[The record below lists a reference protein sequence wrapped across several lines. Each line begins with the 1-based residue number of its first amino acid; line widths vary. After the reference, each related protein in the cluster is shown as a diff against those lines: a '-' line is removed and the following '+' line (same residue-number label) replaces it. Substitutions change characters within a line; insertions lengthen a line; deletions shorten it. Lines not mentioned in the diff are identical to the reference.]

1 MTKGRRPR
9 RGRGQR
15 QRRGSPRSM
24 LFIAF
29 SLFALATLA
38 LLVLPPWG
46 RASLFARGAL
56 YHSAG
61 LLSFFLPL
69 FSGAAAIRFVSPR
82 SPRGAFTALLGG
94 AVNLYFLSAM
104 ADMVGVRFGLFPR
117 VAPFSPGAPLL
128 TYGPGG
134 VIAGRAGEVLS
145 GLVGPVISYLVLSA
159 CFVASLVIFT
169 GWDLAGDL
177 FEIGRTA
184 SQAASRIRE
193 QRSERREVPAE
204 QESSLETL
212 RPPGPSMEEA
222 LDTGTP
228 PFVGAGG
235 NPWVRE
241 RRIEC
246 EPPLVPGFGRD
257 EAQAPAAAQATVASP
272 PASPGIEPVP
282 APPAAIE
289 PRHAGAGSAPPEG
302 EAPVAA
308 VKAPRGAPTVHRYQ
322 LPDPEILHGPSP
334 HRHAVRQQDLEET
347 SRIIKSKLAEFGIEC
362 EVVQSS
368 PGPVLTRFEVRPG
381 SGVKVNSILSL
392 SDDLALALKA
402 QRIRILAPIP
412 GKDAVGVEVPN
423 RERQTVLLREILES
437 VTDQKLPIAL
447 GKRAEGTPFLVDLCD
462 MPHLLVAGTT
472 GSGKTN
478 FMFSF
483 ICTLLMKLSPW
494 QVRLALIDPKKNEMT
509 AFTSIPHLYSEVVTD
524 ARKAKFLLERLV
536 AEMESRLLRLQKGGF
551 RNIAE
556 HNAAMSSEDERMP
569 YIVLVVDELHDLF
582 LVARKEVEEPI
593 ERLAQMA
600 RSTGIHLV
608 VATQRPSVD
617 VITGVIKANFPSRI
631 AFMVQSKTDSR
642 TILDMNGAEKLLGK
656 GDMLFLG
663 GGTVEPVRVHGS
675 FVTSQE
681 AQNIA
686 DFWTEQALQVKPEF
700 VMPGGDDG
708 NTPQEDE
715 LKCDE
720 LLPRAREVVRRQRSA
735 SVTLLQT
742 RLGVGYPRA
751 VRLIGM
757 LEAEGSIG
765 PFKGSKPRE
774 VLLDAGDAGEV
785 RDD

>member
-1 MTKGRRPR
+1 MTRGRTPR
-9 RGRGQR
+9 RGRGKR
-15 QRRGSPRSM
+15 PGRGSPRSV
-24 LFIAF
+24 LFIALA
-29 SLFALATLA
+29 LFALATLA
-38 LLVLPPWG
+38 LLILPPWG
-46 RASLFARGAL
+46 RASLYARGAL

-61 LLSFFLPL
+61 LLSYFLPL
-69 FSGAAAIRFVSPR
+69 FSGAAAIRCLSSR
-82 SPRGAFTALLGG
+82 SPRGMFTVLLGG

-104 ADMVGVRFGLFPR
+104 VDMAGGRFGLFPR
-117 VAPFSPGAPLL
+117 VAPFSPEAPLL

-134 VIAGRAGEVLS
+134 LAAGRAGEALS
-145 GLVGPVISYLVLSA
+145 WLVGPVISYLVLSA
-159 CFVASLVIFT
+159 CFVTSLVIFT

-177 FEIGRTA
+177 FEMGRTA
-184 SQAASRIRE
+184 SKAASRLRE
-193 QRSERREVPAE
+193 ERRARRELPEPEGRKSPLGTAQPVE
-204 QESSLETL
+204 QTV
-212 RPPGPSMEEA
+212 EEA
-222 LDTGTP
+222 AGTDAP
-228 PFVGAGG
+228 SFVGAGG

-241 RRIEC
+241 RPVGC
-246 EPPLVPGFGRD
+246 EPPMVPGFGRD
-257 EAQAPAAAQATVASP
+257 EEPAPLATP
-272 PASPGIEPVP
+272 PASPGTADAP
-282 APPAAIE
+282 APPPAAVE
-289 PRHAGAGSAPPEG
+289 PPQRGAGSAPGGESAAASERKPPRG
-302 EAPVAA
+302 EAA
-308 VKAPRGAPTVHRYQ
+308 VHRYQ
-322 LPDPEILHGPSP
+322 LPDMDILHGPSP
-334 HRHAVRQQDLEET
+334 HRHSVRLQDLEET

-536 AEMESRLLRLQKGGF
+536 AEMESRLLRLQRGGF

-556 HNAAMSSEDERMP
+556 HNAAMPSEDERMP
-569 YIVLVVDELHDLF
+569 YVVLVVDELHDLF

-663 GGTVEPVRVHGS
+663 AGTVEPVRVHGS

-700 VMPGGDDG
+700 VMPGGEDG
-708 NTPQEDE
+708 NTLQEDE

-720 LLPRAREVVRRQRSA
+720 LLPKAREVVRRQRSA

-774 VLLDAGDAGEV
+774 VLLDSGDAGEV

>member
-1 MTKGRRPR
+1 M
-9 RGRGQR
+9 
-15 QRRGSPRSM
+15 
-24 LFIAF
+24 
-29 SLFALATLA
+29 
-38 LLVLPPWG
+38 
-46 RASLFARGAL
+46 
-56 YHSAG
+56 
-61 LLSFFLPL
+61 
-69 FSGAAAIRFVSPR
+69 
-82 SPRGAFTALLGG
+82 
-94 AVNLYFLSAM
+94 
-104 ADMVGVRFGLFPR
+104 
-117 VAPFSPGAPLL
+117 
-128 TYGPGG
+128 
-134 VIAGRAGEVLS
+134 
-145 GLVGPVISYLVLSA
+145 
-159 CFVASLVIFT
+159 
-169 GWDLAGDL
+169 
-177 FEIGRTA
+177 
-184 SQAASRIRE
+184 
-193 QRSERREVPAE
+193 
-204 QESSLETL
+204 
-212 RPPGPSMEEA
+212 
-222 LDTGTP
+222 
-228 PFVGAGG
+228 
-235 NPWVRE
+235 
-241 RRIEC
+241 
-246 EPPLVPGFGRD
+246 
-257 EAQAPAAAQATVASP
+257 
-272 PASPGIEPVP
+272 
-282 APPAAIE
+282 
-289 PRHAGAGSAPPEG
+289 
-302 EAPVAA
+302 
-308 VKAPRGAPTVHRYQ
+308 HRYQ
-322 LPDPEILHGPSP
+322 LPDMDILHGPSP
-334 HRHAVRQQDLEET
+334 HRHSVRLQDLEET

-536 AEMESRLLRLQKGGF
+536 AEMESRLLRLQRGGF

-556 HNAAMSSEDERMP
+556 HNAAMPSEDERMP
-569 YIVLVVDELHDLF
+569 YVVLVVDELHDLF

-663 GGTVEPVRVHGS
+663 AGTVEPVRVHGS

-700 VMPGGDDG
+700 VMPGGEDG
-708 NTPQEDE
+708 NTLQEDE

-720 LLPRAREVVRRQRSA
+720 LLPKAREVVRRQRSA

-774 VLLDAGDAGEV
+774 VLLDSGDAGEV